1 MVMLYSFTVNMV
13 GAALRLGIHQ
23 HHDGQRIIHEL
34 KPDILRIVQKCID
47 RPVSRY
53 GSSLPE
59 LILCSQNMKE

>member
-34 KPDILRIVQKCID
+34 KPDILRIVKNVSID
-47 RPVSRY
+47 LYRDMAVRSR
-53 GSSLPE
+53 
-59 LILCSQNMKE
+59 N

>member
-47 RPVSRY
+47 RP